1 MNTVDYL
8 LQNFTNRYKKNR
20 IMERMSQHMSEEKMI
35 DDVLR
40 HFDFRKCHNAME
52 SLNWE
57 WFSRGVPTVEILKES
72 AIERLRSA
80 MKGVKDKENRLSVN
94 EHYFSSSGGLKGTA
108 WKNRYG
114 HVAGIKLEFVIAEWD
129 SDGDY

>member
-1 MNTVDYL
+1 
-8 LQNFTNRYKKNR
+8 
-20 IMERMSQHMSEEKMI
+20 MERLSQHMLEEKMI

-40 HFDFRKCHNAME
+40 HFDFRRCHNTME

-57 WFSRGVPTVEILKES
+57 WIGRGIPTVEMLKEA

-80 MKGVKDKENRLSVN
+80 MSGVKDKENRLSVN
-94 EHYFSSSGGLKGTA
+94 EPYACSSGGIKGTA

-114 HVAGIKLEFVIAEWD
+114 HVAGIKLEFVLTEWD
-129 SDGDY
+129 SDGD

>member
-1 MNTVDYL
+1 
-8 LQNFTNRYKKNR
+8 
-20 IMERMSQHMSEEKMI
+20 MERLSQHMMEEKMI

-40 HFDFRKCHNAME
+40 HFDFRKCRNAME

-57 WFSRGVPTVEILKES
+57 WFSRGVPTVDMLKEA

-80 MKGVKDKENRLSVN
+80 MKGVKDKENGLSVN
-94 EHYFSSSGGLKGTA
+94 ESYFCSSGGLKGTA

-114 HVAGIKLEFVIAEWD
+114 HVTGIKLEFVLTDWD
-129 SDGDY
+129 SDGD